1 MTKGD
6 LMREQ
11 YERMNWDLIDDGEIH
26 GFSHHNVW
34 RWLTAVALEWVL
46 IAGLFTVCLAYPR
59 WWVWVIGALLIGT
72 RQHALAVLAHEG
84 AHHLVV
90 RSHFWNDVLT
100 NYFTTYWLTFTVQ
113 GYRTTHLKHHW
124 YLETPDDPSKVSVDH
139 HPEEW
144 TFPMPLKNF
153 LGMFLRDLTLLSQRA
168 AISLMKYLWDIPGG
182 RAPHVVRIIVLHAAI
197 ISAFVWFGHPWAYV
211 LLWIVPLYTV
221 TVACYRLRSV
231 AEHSGIGPQS
241 ERYSRDVI
249 DNLRTTRTTTG
260 SGLSQFLLI
269 PYNVSYHIEH
279 HMFPSIPTF
288 RLRDVHGK
296 LERNPVYAANAHIT
310 RGHRELFRELTGAA
324 PPHETRLGLTERPA

>member
-1 MTKGD
+1 
-6 LMREQ
+6 MRKQ
-11 YERMNWDLIDDGEIH
+11 YDRVNWDLIDDAELH
-26 GFSHHNVW
+26 RFSSHNVW
-34 RWLTAVALEWVL
+34 RWLAAVAFEWMV
-46 IAGLFTVCLAYPR
+46 IAAICAVCLTYR
-59 WWVWVIGALLIGT
+59 EWWVWGIGMLLIGT
-72 RQHALAVLAHEG
+72 RQHGLAVLAHEG

-100 NYFTTYWLTFTVQ
+100 NYLTTYPLTFTVQ

-124 YLETPDDPSKVSVDH
+124 YLETPEDPSKVSVDR

-144 TFPMPLKNF
+144 TFPMPVWNF
-153 LGMFLRDLTLLSQRA
+153 VRMFLRDLLLLSQRA
-168 AISLMKYLWDIPGG
+168 AISLMKYLWEIPGG
-182 RAPHVVRIIVLHAAI
+182 RTPHVIRITVMHAVAVALFAW
-197 ISAFVWFGHPWAYV
+197 SGNLLAYL

-260 SGLSQFLLI
+260 SGLSQYLLI

-288 RLRDVHGK
+288 RLRGLHRK
-296 LERNPVYAANAHIT
+296 LRTNPVYAANAHIT
-310 RGHRELFRELTGAA
+310 RGHRELFRELTGLKKSERM
-324 PPHETRLGLTERPA
+324 PETATA

>member
-1 MTKGD
+1 
-6 LMREQ
+6 MRKQ
-11 YERMNWDLIDDGEIH
+11 YDRVNWDLIDDAELH
-26 GFSHHNVW
+26 RFSSHNVW
-34 RWLTAVALEWVL
+34 RWLAAVAFEWMV
-46 IAGLFTVCLAYPR
+46 IAAICAVCLTYR
-59 WWVWVIGALLIGT
+59 EWWVWGIGMLLIGT
-72 RQHALAVLAHEG
+72 RQHGLAVLAHEG

-100 NYFTTYWLTFTVQ
+100 NYLTTYPLTFTVQ

-124 YLETPDDPSKVSVDH
+124 YLETPEDPSKVSVDR

-144 TFPMPLKNF
+144 TFPMPVWNF
-153 LGMFLRDLTLLSQRA
+153 VRMFLRDLLLLSQRA
-168 AISLMKYLWDIPGG
+168 AISLMKYLWEIPGG
-182 RAPHVVRIIVLHAAI
+182 RTPHVIRITVMHAVAVAVFAW
-197 ISAFVWFGHPWAYV
+197 SGNLLAYL

-260 SGLSQFLLI
+260 SGLSQYLLI

-288 RLRDVHGK
+288 RLRGLHRK
-296 LERNPVYAANAHIT
+296 LRTNPVYAANAHIT
-310 RGHRELFRELTGAA
+310 RGHRELFRELTGLKKSERM
-324 PPHETRLGLTERPA
+324 PETATA

>member
-1 MTKGD
+1 
-6 LMREQ
+6 MRKQ
-11 YERMNWDLIDDGEIH
+11 YDRVNWNLIDDVELH
-26 GFSHHNVW
+26 QFSSHNVW
-34 RWLTAVALEWVL
+34 RWLAAIAFEWIVITAIFA
-46 IAGLFTVCLAYPR
+46 VCLTYR
-59 WWVWVIGALLIGT
+59 EWWVWVIGAVLIGT
-72 RQHALAVLAHEG
+72 RQHGLAVLAHDG

-100 NYFTTYWLTFTVQ
+100 NYLATYPLTFTVQ

-124 YLETPDDPSKVSVDH
+124 YLETPEDPSKVSVDR

-144 TFPMPLKNF
+144 TFPMPVWNF
-153 LGMFLRDLTLLSQRA
+153 VRMFLRDILLLSQRA
-168 AISLMKYLWDIPGG
+168 AISLMKYLWEIPGG
-182 RAPHVVRIIVLHAAI
+182 RAPHVIRIAIMHAIAI
-197 ISAFVWFGHPWAYV
+197 AIFAWTGNLLAYL

-260 SGLSQFLLI
+260 SGVSQYLLI

-288 RLRDVHGK
+288 RLRDLHHK
-296 LERNPVYAANAHIT
+296 LRDNPVYAQNAHIT
-310 RGHRELFRELTGAA
+310 RGHRELFRELTGLKKSERM
-324 PPHETRLGLTERPA
+324 PETATA

>member
-1 MTKGD
+1 
-6 LMREQ
+6 MRKQ
-11 YERMNWDLIDDGEIH
+11 YDRVNWNLIDDVELH
-26 GFSHHNVW
+26 QFSSHNVW
-34 RWLTAVALEWVL
+34 RWLAAIAFEWIV
-46 IAGLFTVCLAYPR
+46 IAAIFAVCLTYR
-59 WWVWVIGALLIGT
+59 EWWVWVIGGLLIGT
-72 RQHALAVLAHEG
+72 RQHGLAVLAHDG

-100 NYFTTYWLTFTVQ
+100 NYLATYPLTFTVQ

-124 YLETPDDPSKVSVDH
+124 YLETPEDPSKVSVDR

-144 TFPMPLKNF
+144 TFPMPVWNF
-153 LGMFLRDLTLLSQRA
+153 VRMFLRDILLLSQRA
-168 AISLMKYLWDIPGG
+168 AISLMKYLWEIPGG
-182 RAPHVVRIIVLHAAI
+182 RAPHVIRIAIMHAIAI
-197 ISAFVWFGHPWAYV
+197 AIFAWTGNLLAYF

-260 SGLSQFLLI
+260 SGVSQYLLI

-288 RLRDVHGK
+288 RLRDLHHK
-296 LERNPVYAANAHIT
+296 LRDNPVYAQNAHIT
-310 RGHRELFRELTGAA
+310 RGHRELFRELTGLKKSERM
-324 PPHETRLGLTERPA
+324 PETATA

>member
-1 MTKGD
+1 
-6 LMREQ
+6 MRKQ
-11 YERMNWDLIDDGEIH
+11 YDRVNWNLIDDVELH
-26 GFSHHNVW
+26 QFSSHNVW
-34 RWLTAVALEWVL
+34 RWLAAIAFEWLV
-46 IAGLFTVCLAYPR
+46 IAAIFAVCLTYR
-59 WWVWVIGALLIGT
+59 EWWVWVIGALLIGT
-72 RQHALAVLAHEG
+72 RQHGLAVLAHDG

-100 NYFTTYWLTFTVQ
+100 NYLATYPLTFTVQ

-124 YLETPDDPSKVSVDH
+124 YLETPEDPSKVSVDR

-144 TFPMPLKNF
+144 TFPMPVWNF
-153 LGMFLRDLTLLSQRA
+153 VRMFLRDILLLSQRA
-168 AISLMKYLWDIPGG
+168 AISLMKYLWEIPGG
-182 RAPHVVRIIVLHAAI
+182 RTPHVIRIAVMHAIAI
-197 ISAFVWFGHPWAYV
+197 AIFAWTGNLLAYL

-260 SGLSQFLLI
+260 SGVSQYLLI

-288 RLRDVHGK
+288 RLRDLHHK
-296 LERNPVYAANAHIT
+296 LRDNPVYAQNAHIT
-310 RGHRELFRELTGAA
+310 RGHRELFRELTGLKKSERM
-324 PPHETRLGLTERPA
+324 PETATA

>member
-1 MTKGD
+1 
-6 LMREQ
+6 MRKQ
-11 YERMNWDLIDDGEIH
+11 YDRVNWNLIDDVELH
-26 GFSHHNVW
+26 QFSSHNVW
-34 RWLTAVALEWVL
+34 RWLAAIAFEWIVI
-46 IAGLFTVCLAYPR
+46 IAIFAVCLTYR
-59 WWVWVIGALLIGT
+59 EWWVWVIGAVLIGT
-72 RQHALAVLAHEG
+72 RQHGLAVLAHDG

-100 NYFTTYWLTFTVQ
+100 NYLATYPLTFTVQ

-124 YLETPDDPSKVSVDH
+124 YLETPEDPSKVSVDR

-144 TFPMPLKNF
+144 TFPMPVWNF
-153 LGMFLRDLTLLSQRA
+153 VRMFLRDILLLSQRA
-168 AISLMKYLWDIPGG
+168 AISLMKYLWEIPGG
-182 RAPHVVRIIVLHAAI
+182 RTPHVIRIAIMHAIAI
-197 ISAFVWFGHPWAYV
+197 AVFAWTGNLLAYL

-260 SGLSQFLLI
+260 SGVSQYLLI

-288 RLRDVHGK
+288 RLRDLHHK
-296 LERNPVYAANAHIT
+296 LRDNPVYAQNAHIT
-310 RGHRELFRELTGAA
+310 RGHRQLFRELTGLKKSERM
-324 PPHETRLGLTERPA
+324 PETATA